1 MTSTRRTATIV
12 GLLFLM
18 QTLAFIFAE
27 QVLTGVLKRPD
38 YLTGLSADANTLT
51 LGALLAFASGV
62 AVVGIAI
69 LMFPLLKPTSE
80 PLALGYVGERVI
92 ELVLQ
97 VVFYL
102 SVPLLMIA
110 ISHGL
115 LDGTVDAATGRT
127 VGPALKA
134 LHDVGIVVLYLVTS
148 VGGTIFAF
156 LLLRSRLVPRP
167 LAILGLVGYPVLFL
181 GCILDMFGAT
191 DVTQGAG
198 LLAVLPGGLFELIL
212 PILLLVKGFS
222 RPAAVATAIGGTGIL
237 VEAAWAG
244 TGRG

>member
-1 MTSTRRTATIV
+1 VTSTRRTATIV
-12 GLLFLM
+12 GLLFLV

-27 QVLTGVLKRPD
+27 QALTGVLKRPD
-38 YLTGLSADANTLT
+38 YLAGLSGDASLLT
-51 LGALLAFASGV
+51 IGSLLAFTSGV

-110 ISHGL
+110 ISRGM
-115 LDGTVDAATGRT
+115 LDGTVDAATGRA
-127 VGPALKA
+127 VGPALRV
-134 LHDVGIVVLYLVTS
+134 LHGVGIVVLYLVTS
-148 VGGTIFAF
+148 VGGTIFAY

-167 LAILGLVGYPVLFL
+167 LAVLGLIGYPVLL
-181 GCILDMFGAT
+181 ISCVLDMFGAT

-222 RPAAVATAIGGTGIL
+222 RPAAIAPVVGGTGIL